1 MKLNATSSARHRS
14 GESGAFLKEMIMKSV
29 GNEVNV
35 AGGGG
40 EGSLSPKTQL
50 LVVAAVVALGA
61 LLIGSARW
69 TLPSTDSSSR
79 ATSQTEDEAPA
90 APPAFEYF
98 PAQYVNQ
105 GKEVEEHIEAF

>member
-1 MKLNATSSARHRS
+1 
-14 GESGAFLKEMIMKSV
+14 MKSV

-35 AGGGG
+35 VGGGR

-50 LVVAAVVALGA
+50 RVVAGVIVLGA
-61 LLIGSARW
+61 LLVGSAHW

-79 ATSQTEDEAPA
+79 VTKTEDEAPA

-105 GKEVEEHIEAF
+105 GKEVEEHIQAF